1 MDFNLVDLVITVR
14 ADDVFQLSLSLPL
27 LGNSFS
33 AACRKTACLH
43 PEKSCDSCSRQKGCS
58 WNLVFGQHLSPD
70 PSALKRFQ
78 KPSLPFMFTFPCRD
92 DLAEDVT
99 EIECRLV
106 VVGRAIQS
114 LEMLLEGFGEI
125 LSTFGAVFL
134 SIGTRDYQGV
144 INLLDEVYST
154 NYLENIVILSSSD
167 LFEHCI
173 WSGSV
178 LKIHLQSPL
187 RLFEDGRLLRTFI
200 FKRFA
205 MSLLRRV
212 SSLAYYYG
220 AHEIAS
226 DYKELAHQ
234 ADSIICLDDGFT
246 FAAGGDRRI
255 SGVVGSGRF
264 QGDFS
269 GMLPFLSAGSYVHV
283 GKGAAF
289 SMGAYEFSG
298 SKE

>member
-1 MDFNLVDLVITVR
+1 MDFNLIDLAITVR
-14 ADDVFQLSLSLPL
+14 VDDVFQLSLALPL
-27 LGNSFS
+27 LGNSFA

-43 PEKSCDSCSRQKGCS
+43 PEKSCDSCSRQKECI
-58 WNLVFGQHLSPD
+58 WNLVFGQHLTPD

-78 KPSLPFMFTFPCRD
+78 KPSLPFMFTFPCPA
-92 DLAEDVT
+92 DLVEHVT

-125 LSTFGAVFL
+125 LSSFGAEVL
-134 SIGTRDYQGV
+134 SVDTRDYQGAV
-144 INLLDEVYST
+144 NQLGEGCGA
-154 NYLENIVILSSSD
+154 NYLKNLVILSSND

-173 WSGSV
+173 WTDNV
-178 LKIHLQSPL
+178 LNIHLRSPL
-187 RLFEDGRLLRTFI
+187 RLFEDGRLLRTFN

-234 ADSIICLDDGFT
+234 ADAIICLDDGFT
-246 FAAGGDRRI
+246 FVAGGDRRI
-255 SGVVGSGRF
+255 SGVGGSGRF
-264 QGDFS
+264 HGDFS
-269 GMLPFLSAGSYVHV
+269 GLLPFLSAGLYVHV
-283 GKGAAF
+283 GKGSAF
-289 SMGAYEFSG
+289 GMGVYELSG
-298 SKE
+298 S